1 MNRISIL
8 QEGVLPPS
16 ISVPRLWKDL
26 NDKGCGWVVPL
37 EDANGFRR
45 ALTDLNAM
53 APEGRER
60 MRAAARAYAMA
71 YVENPEIKESNLKM
85 FREVM
90 ERGV

>member
-1 MNRISIL
+1 
-8 QEGVLPPS
+8 
-16 ISVPRLWKDL
+16 LWKDL

-37 EDANGFRR
+37 EDANGFRE

-53 APEGRER
+53 APEGRGR
-60 MRAAARAYAMA
+60 MRAVARAYAMA